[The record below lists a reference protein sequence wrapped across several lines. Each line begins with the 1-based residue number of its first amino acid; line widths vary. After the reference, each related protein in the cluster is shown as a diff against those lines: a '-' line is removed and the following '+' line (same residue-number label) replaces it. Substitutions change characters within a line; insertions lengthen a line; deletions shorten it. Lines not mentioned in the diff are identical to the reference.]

1 MLLSV
6 LNWRSASCWDIINT
20 QNCLFSNFNGTNLF
34 CFWTCLLFLWN
45 NQRFWLAITDQ
56 IDHYQQFWLV
66 VTIEQYNVILWWL
79 LLIYFQNQYVMIIF
93 AKSAFV
99 FGIEKQKKINYSM
112 HFVVYYSLA
121 FIEIAWLPSLLEI
134 GQPFFFNIKL
144 FFVKVHALRPCF
156 RSNIPLSYV
165 SLKRYSVLWYQL
177 YCISFYIF
185 SCLKKRVHFLEK
197 KRNSHSSFM
206 CKRDN
211 WTLERIFLEKE
222 YRFICKNVGRQCN
235 SLWENKIFSF

>member
-6 LNWRSASCWDIINT
+6 LNWKPASCWDIINT

-156 RSNIPLSYV
+156 RSSIPLSYV
-165 SLKRYSVLWYQL
+165 SLKKVFCFMISTLL
-177 YCISFYIF
+177 YF
-185 SCLKKRVHFLEK
+185 FLYF
-197 KRNSHSSFM
+197 FM
-206 CKRDN
+206 S
-211 WTLERIFLEKE
+211 EKE
-222 YRFICKNVGRQCN
+222 STFFGKKEEQPFKFYV
-235 SLWENKIFSF
+235 

>member
-1 MLLSV
+1 M
-6 LNWRSASCWDIINT
+6 T
-20 QNCLFSNFNGTNLF
+20 
-34 CFWTCLLFLWN
+34 
-45 NQRFWLAITDQ
+45 
-56 IDHYQQFWLV
+56 
-66 VTIEQYNVILWWL
+66 
-79 LLIYFQNQYVMIIF
+79 IF
-93 AKSAFV
+93 AKSTFV

-156 RSNIPLSYV
+156 RSSIPLSYV
-165 SLKRYSVLWYQL
+165 SLKKVFCFMISTLL
-177 YCISFYIF
+177 YFFLYFFMSEKESTFF
-185 SCLKKRVHFLEK
+185 WKKG
-197 KRNSHSSFM
+197 NSHSSFM

-235 SLWENKIFSF
+235 SLWENNI

>member
-6 LNWRSASCWDIINT
+6 LNWRSASIWDIINT
-20 QNCLFSNFNGTNLF
+20 QNCLFSNFNGTNLIF
-34 CFWTCLLFLWN
+34 VSGLVWFSCE
-45 NQRFWLAITDQ
+45 ITKKILIGYQDQ

-66 VTIEQYNVILWWL
+66 VTTEQYNVIFWWL
-79 LLIYFQNQYVMIIF
+79 LLIYFQNQDVMIIF
-93 AKSAFV
+93 AKSTYV

-134 GQPFFFNIKL
+134 GQPFFFNIEL

-156 RSNIPLSYV
+156 WSSIPLSYV
-165 SLKRYSVLWYQL
+165 YLKRYSVLWYQL

-185 SCLKKRVHFLEK
+185 SCLKKRVHFFG
-197 KRNSHSSFM
+197 KRG
-206 CKRDN
+206 
-211 WTLERIFLEKE
+211 TAIQ
-222 YRFICKNVGRQCN
+222 V
-235 SLWENKIFSF
+235 LWVRETIEL